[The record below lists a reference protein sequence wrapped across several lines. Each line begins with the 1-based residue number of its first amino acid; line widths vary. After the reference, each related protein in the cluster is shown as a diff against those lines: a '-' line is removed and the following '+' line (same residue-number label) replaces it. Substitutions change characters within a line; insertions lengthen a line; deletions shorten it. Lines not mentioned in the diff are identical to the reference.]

1 MRYSGALCWCLSIE
15 YYIASQSYRNK
26 PLKFV
31 FFCRTG
37 FEQREVK
44 VANSRKKTVA
54 RHPDG
59 IWLDFIYN
67 KKTHDKLWCSGLRG
81 VPPPEG
87 ADPCRAP
94 PIIPYL
100 TNTIFFQPPTDFH
113 ALNGVIDII
122 GDATGEAA
130 RTRPT
135 LATSRRS
142 SGYGSIKRLAEEEA
156 IEHRAVK
163 HCADLNSLWWE
174 G

>member
-1 MRYSGALCWCLSIE
+1 MVQWTSRRTPPRGCRSLPGAPH
-15 YYIASQSYRNK
+15 N
-26 PLKFV
+26 PL
-31 FFCRTG
+31 
-37 FEQREVK
+37 
-44 VANSRKKTVA
+44 
-54 RHPDG
+54 
-59 IWLDFIYN
+59 LDQYDI
-67 KKTHDKLWCSGLRG
+67 
-81 VPPPEG
+81 
-87 ADPCRAP
+87 
-94 PIIPYL
+94 
-100 TNTIFFQPPTDFH
+100 FQPPTDFH